1 MKTTRNQY
9 DDTQAIREHLLGDVI
24 YTPGVV
30 EKRQ

>member
-9 DDTQAIREHLLGDVI
+9 DDTKATKEHLLGDVV

-30 EKRQ
+30 EKWQ